1 MIIGLRRFVLIGLL
15 IPTMCLL
22 AADADDFPETDN
34 DLEIKTL
41 ADAFM
46 VKKVE
51 KIIIIQ
57 YPNTSKK
64 KPSKTTVVTDKQ
76 TLIDV
81 GELLG
86 KLYSVEDKLKRIGSD
101 TPTTSVYVLHPGS
114 KYLEVTIF
122 GRSVCSPL
130 GGFGLGPD
138 EAEFTKVILGNK

>member
-64 KPSKTTVVTDKQ
+64 KPSKTVRDQ
-76 TLIDV
+76 D
-81 GELLG
+81 
-86 KLYSVEDKLKRIGSD
+86 R
-101 TPTTSVYVLHPGS
+101 P
-114 KYLEVTIF
+114 EVI
-122 GRSVCSPL
+122 V
-130 GGFGLGPD
+130 
-138 EAEFTKVILGNK
+138 